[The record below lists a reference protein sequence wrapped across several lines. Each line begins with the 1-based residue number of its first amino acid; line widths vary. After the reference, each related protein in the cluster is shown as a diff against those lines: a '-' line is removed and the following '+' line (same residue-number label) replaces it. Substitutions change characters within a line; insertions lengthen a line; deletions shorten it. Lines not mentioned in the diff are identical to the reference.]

1 MKVPNL
7 LEDTVISTRTIIAD
21 VNVEFDIENI
31 FKNVPLQIQLK
42 NYPCSIVA
50 MYNQNCKKGDL
61 TVLQQHGTKSFR
73 NFHFVIQK
81 FGQMIKYI
89 LCKIAK
95 LF

>member
-50 MYNQNCKKGDL
+50 MYKQTCNF
-61 TVLQQHGTKSFR
+61 GTNK
-73 NFHFVIQK
+73 FVMTC
-81 FGQMIKYI
+81 GEYSLHRSIKYMTTV
-89 LCKIAK
+89 
-95 LF
+95 